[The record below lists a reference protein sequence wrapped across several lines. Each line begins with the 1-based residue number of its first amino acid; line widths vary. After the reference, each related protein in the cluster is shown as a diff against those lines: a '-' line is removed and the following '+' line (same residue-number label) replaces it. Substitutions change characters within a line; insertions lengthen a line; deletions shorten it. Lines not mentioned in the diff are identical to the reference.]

1 MHVPEP
7 QDLGA
12 SLGPVVAVD
21 RPEGAEVF
29 VVGAGLG
36 RVELRAALPRE
47 PARELDQLAHLAGD
61 SEAALV
67 TQGTGAWAG
76 AGTCAPGKGRLS
88 ILLHA
93 ARNVCGEGTRPV
105 KMGNT
110 QYAWLGGDGRGK
122 CVYI

>member
-36 RVELRAALPRE
+36 RVELRTALARE
-47 PARELDQLAHLAGD
+47 PARELDQLAHLA
-61 SEAALV
+61 E
-67 TQGTGAWAG
+67 T
-76 AGTCAPGKGRLS
+76 
-88 ILLHA
+88 
-93 ARNVCGEGTRPV
+93 ARPRELR
-105 KMGNT
+105 
-110 QYAWLGGDGRGK
+110 R
-122 CVYI
+122 